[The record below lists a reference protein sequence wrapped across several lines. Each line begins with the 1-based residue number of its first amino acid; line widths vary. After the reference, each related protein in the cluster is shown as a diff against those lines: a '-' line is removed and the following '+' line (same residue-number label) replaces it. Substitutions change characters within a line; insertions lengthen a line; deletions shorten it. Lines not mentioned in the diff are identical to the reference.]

1 MKKIIA
7 ILIIFLI
14 VVFSGMYFAYVF
26 KPEIPYQVKNREA
39 ISIFK
44 DRNQTHLNVAIKNGI
59 TPLDSRK
66 EVENVQSQL
75 KHIETNNFYKVDK
88 LTHSVPYLTEGAS
101 ELLTLIAKNFQ
112 DSLKSKG
119 YENHRIIVTSLLRT
133 RNDVTRLQKSGNK
146 NATTHSAHMYATTFD
161 ITYARF
167 DRMLTAS
174 AITKKRPS
182 QKAMHKILAE
192 VLKDLKYQ
200 RKCYI
205 MYELRQRCFHITSRI

>member
-14 VVFSGMYFAYVF
+14 AVFSGMYFAYVF

-66 EVENVQSQL
+66 EVENVKSQL

-101 ELLTLIAKNFQ
+101 ELLTLIATNFQ

>member
-1 MKKIIA
+1 MKKFIA

-14 VVFSGMYFAYVF
+14 VVFSGMHFAYIF

-75 KHIETNNFYKVDK
+75 KHIETNDFYKVDK
-88 LTHSVPYLTEGAS
+88 LTHSVPYLTEGAR

-133 RNDVTRLQKSGNK
+133 RNDVSRLQKSGNK

-167 DRMLTAS
+167 DRMLTAPV
-174 AITKKRPS
+174 ITKKRPS

>member
-7 ILIIFLI
+7 ILIIFI
-14 VVFSGMYFAYVF
+14 IAVFSGMYFAYIF

-59 TPLDSRK
+59 TPLDCRK

-75 KHIETNNFYKVDK
+75 KHIETNDFYKVDK

-167 DRMLTAS
+167 DRMLTTS
-174 AITKKRPS
+174 TITKKRPN

>member
-1 MKKIIA
+1 MKKIIV

-14 VVFSGMYFAYVF
+14 AVFSGMYLAYIF

-59 TPLDSRK
+59 APLDSRK

-75 KHIETNNFYKVDK
+75 KHIETNDFYKIDK

-112 DSLKSKG
+112 DSLQSKG

-167 DRMLTAS
+167 DRMLTTS
-174 AITKKRPS
+174 TITKKRPN

>member
-167 DRMLTAS
+167 DRMLTTS
-174 AITKKRPS
+174 TITKKRPN

-200 RKCYI
+200 CKCYI

>member
-14 VVFSGMYFAYVF
+14 AVFSGMYFAYIF

-75 KHIETNNFYKVDK
+75 KHIETNDFYKVDK
-88 LTHSVPYLTEGAS
+88 LTHSVPYLTEGAR

-167 DRMLTAS
+167 DRMLTTS
-174 AITKKRPS
+174 TITKKRPN

>member
-75 KHIETNNFYKVDK
+75 KHIETNDFYKVDK

-112 DSLKSKG
+112 DSLNSKG

-146 NATTHSAHMYATTFD
+146 NATTHSTHMYATTFD

-174 AITKKRPS
+174 AIIKKRPS
-182 QKAMHKILAE
+182 QKIMHKILAE

>member
-7 ILIIFLI
+7 ILIIFI
-14 VVFSGMYFAYVF
+14 IAVFSGMYLAYIF

-39 ISIFK
+39 ISFFK

-59 TPLDSRK
+59 IPLDSRK

-75 KHIETNNFYKVDK
+75 KHIETNDFYKVDK
-88 LTHSVPYLTEGAS
+88 LTHSVPYLTEGAR
-101 ELLTLIAKNFQ
+101 ELLTHIAKNFQ
-112 DSLKSKG
+112 DSHLSKG
-119 YENHRIIVTSLLRT
+119 YEKHRIIVTSLLRT

-167 DRMLTAS
+167 DRMITTS
-174 AITKKRPS
+174 TITKKRPN

>member
-59 TPLDSRK
+59 IPLDNRK

-101 ELLTLIAKNFQ
+101 ELLTLIATNFQ

>member
-26 KPEIPYQVKNREA
+26 KPEIPYQVKNRKA

-59 TPLDSRK
+59 IPLDSRK

-101 ELLTLIAKNFQ
+101 ELLTLIATNFQ

>member
-14 VVFSGMYFAYVF
+14 VFFSGMYFAYVF

-59 TPLDSRK
+59 IPLDNRK

-101 ELLTLIAKNFQ
+101 ELLTLIATNFQ

>member
-14 VVFSGMYFAYVF
+14 AVFSGMYLAYIF

-59 TPLDSRK
+59 IPLDSRK

-75 KHIETNNFYKVDK
+75 KHIETNDFYKVDK
-88 LTHSVPYLTEGAS
+88 LTHSVPYLTEGAR

-112 DSLKSKG
+112 DSLQSKG
-119 YENHRIIVTSLLRT
+119 YEKHHIIVTSLLRT

-167 DRMLTAS
+167 DRMLTTS
-174 AITKKRPS
+174 TITKKRPN

>member
-1 MKKIIA
+1 MKKIIV

-14 VVFSGMYFAYVF
+14 VVFSGMYLAYIF

-44 DRNQTHLNVAIKNGI
+44 DRNLTHLNIAIKKGI

-66 EVENVQSQL
+66 EVENIQSQL
-75 KHIETNNFYKVDK
+75 KHIETNDLYMVDK

-101 ELLTLIAKNFQ
+101 ELLALIAKNFQ

-167 DRMLTAS
+167 DRMLTPTS
-174 AITKKRPS
+174 LSKKRPN
-182 QKAMHKILAE
+182 QKAIHMILAE

-205 MYELRQRCFHITSRI
+205 MYETRQRCFHITSRM

>member
-88 LTHSVPYLTEGAS
+88 LTHSAPYLTEGAS

>member
-7 ILIIFLI
+7 ILIIFI
-14 VVFSGMYFAYVF
+14 IAVFSGMYLAYIF

-59 TPLDSRK
+59 IPLDCRK

-75 KHIETNNFYKVDK
+75 KHIETNDFYKVDK
-88 LTHSVPYLTEGAS
+88 LTHSVPYLTEGAR

-112 DSLKSKG
+112 DSLQSKG
-119 YENHRIIVTSLLRT
+119 YEKHRIIVTSLLRT

-161 ITYARF
+161 ITYTRF
-167 DRMLTAS
+167 DRMLTTS
-174 AITKKRPS
+174 TITKKRPN
-182 QKAMHKILAE
+182 QRAMHKILAE